1 MNKQRMKSSKS
12 AMNTRIIYLFE
23 YVSGSKSSFEYL
35 NISKNFIE
43 PKYFISLKVSPALK
57 KLFLKRQN
65 IIWILFNQLAKEAL
79 LKNKENLFFNLE
91 NIIALKI
98 LDVNDGHIFY
108 FMSTTTEQDEWQIE
122 SILLQSLRQFRNF
135 VIPSRIKDN
144 NIIFKYCEENSSVK
158 MCTLNNISIITN
170 DLDKSQSNCQS
181 FL

>member
-1 MNKQRMKSSKS
+1 M
-12 AMNTRIIYLFE
+12 
-23 YVSGSKSSFEYL
+23 
-35 NISKNFIE
+35 
-43 PKYFISLKVSPALK
+43 
-57 KLFLKRQN
+57 
-65 IIWILFNQLAKEAL
+65 
-79 LKNKENLFFNLE
+79 
-91 NIIALKI
+91 
-98 LDVNDGHIFY
+98 NDGHIFY

-158 MCTLNNISIITN
+158 MCALNNISIITN